1 MAGFDAVTEQR
12 AMAARDVVA
21 RFANVAGVFLFGSR
35 VSGTGDRW
43 SDIDVALFVE
53 GVEDWD
59 LHRRARLAA
68 QVQKEAGD
76 EVEPHFFPAS
86 ALAGSDPAG
95 FAAWVVRHGVEIR
108 L

>member
-1 MAGFDAVTEQR
+1 MAGLDALTEKR

-21 RFANVAGVFLFGSR
+21 RFARVARAYLFGSHAA
-35 VSGTGDRW
+35 GTADRW

-53 GVEDWD
+53 GAEDWD
-59 LHRRARLAA
+59 LHRRARMAA

-95 FAAWVVRHGVEIR
+95 FAAWVIKHGVEIR
-108 L
+108 P